1 MRAQEIPIV
10 NRMAYPLLNSEG
22 GHASVIV
29 CHYLGYKS
37 VHFIFIWISPK
48 TNGLFSFSIVS
59 S

>member
-10 NRMAYPLLNSEG
+10 NRKAYPLLNLEG

-37 VHFIFIWISPK
+37 VILSLSGFPPKLMGCSP
-48 TNGLFSFSIVS
+48 FQ
-59 S
+59 

>member
-29 CHYLGYKS
+29 CHHLGYKS
-37 VHFIFIWISPK
+37 VILSLSLSLSGFPPKLMGCSP
-48 TNGLFSFSIVS
+48 FQ
-59 S
+59 